1 MAEETQTGEILHRD
15 HLRTLET
22 MNTLEQRIMG
32 PGRARPLALDDADDQ
47 ALLAAIVAMLDEDID
62 RHFAFEEQVLFP
74 ELEKK
79 HAGEVTRALVQEHDA
94 VRTLAAV
101 LRDITERARRQTL
114 DATAWGEFR
123 YAAMDLVPSVL
134 FHIQKEE
141 MTVIR
146 QLRVLLPPEIDTE
159 LAKRYNGFEA

>member
-1 MAEETQTGEILHRD
+1 MAEESPTGEILHQD

-32 PGRARPLALDDADDQ
+32 PGKARPLAVDDADDQ
-47 ALLAAIVAMLDEDID
+47 ALVTTIIAMLDEDID

-74 ELEKK
+74 ELAKK
-79 HAGEVTRALVQEHDA
+79 HVGEVTQALIQEHDA
-94 VRTLAAV
+94 VRTLAAAF
-101 LRDITERARRQTL
+101 RDVAERARCETL
-114 DATAWGEFR
+114 DAEAWGEFR

-146 QLRVLLPPEIDTE
+146 QLRVLLPAEVDRD
-159 LAKRYNGFEA
+159 LAERHAGFHT

>member
-1 MAEETQTGEILHRD
+1 MAQESPTGEILHQD

-32 PGRARPLALDDADDQ
+32 PGKACPLSVDDADDQ
-47 ALLAAIVAMLDEDID
+47 ALLATIIAMLDEDID

-74 ELEKK
+74 ELDKR
-79 HAGEVTRALVQEHDA
+79 HVGEVTQALIQEHDA
-94 VRTLAAV
+94 VRSLAAA
-101 LRDITERARRQTL
+101 LRDIAERARRETL
-114 DATAWGEFR
+114 DAEAWGAFR

-146 QLRVLLPPEIDTE
+146 QLRVLLPVEIDQD
-159 LAKRYNGFEA
+159 LAQRHAGFYT